1 MSEKRNDAGFT
12 LVELMVVIVILGLL
26 ITIVALNVLP
36 AQDRAMVDKAK
47 ADIATLDSAVEL
59 YKLHTGVYPVS
70 SDGLSALLSA
80 PASLPQPAL
89 YQRGGYIKKLPKDHG
104 AAIMCSSVRVRMA
117 RMTSF
122 RLVPMACR
130 AARVRM
136 PTSATIKRDGGFT
149 LVELMATI
157 AILAVATAAV
167 VLSWSGGSDQ
177 TRTEAV
183 RFAARVSLARDLA
196 VTNVRPVGLTLDQR
210 GYRFDQRVNGVW
222 RPIEK
227 SGVWGDGIQIVSD
240 GGSERLVFDPV
251 GLADHDQKIVLTKG
265 DQRTQIVIVAN
276 GGVNVT
282 P

>member
-1 MSEKRNDAGFT
+1 
-12 LVELMVVIVILGLL
+12 
-26 ITIVALNVLP
+26 
-36 AQDRAMVDKAK
+36 
-47 ADIATLDSAVEL
+47 
-59 YKLHTGVYPVS
+59 
-70 SDGLSALLSA
+70 
-80 PASLPQPAL
+80 
-89 YQRGGYIKKLPKDHG
+89 
-104 AAIMCSSVRVRMA
+104 
-117 RMTSF
+117 
-122 RLVPMACR
+122 
-130 AARVRM
+130 M

-196 VTNVRPVGLTLDQR
+196 ITNVRPVGLTLDQR

-240 GGSERLVFDPV
+240 GGNERLVFDPV